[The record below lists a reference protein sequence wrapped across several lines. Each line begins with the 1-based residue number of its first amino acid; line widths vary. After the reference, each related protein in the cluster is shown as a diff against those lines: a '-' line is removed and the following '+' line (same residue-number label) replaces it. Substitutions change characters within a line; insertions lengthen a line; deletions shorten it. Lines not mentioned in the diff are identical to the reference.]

1 MSPSLAAPS
10 RTVTLALA
18 VALALVS
25 VPVLASTFLSSTAHA
40 QAPADPKSRQGTI
53 TDAKGRKV
61 TVIDFD
67 DANIEGRAKAPDGFL
82 LQARSSGKF
91 KNIIEL
97 RRNFRPQMQ
106 GSAYEALIAVPAS
119 P

>member
-1 MSPSLAAPS
+1 MKRTEIRRPEKTRPVLLAFLAVLAFAASGAPSLA
-10 RTVTLALA
+10 
-18 VALALVS
+18 
-25 VPVLASTFLSSTAHA
+25 FA
-40 QAPADPKSRQGTI
+40 QSPTDPKSKQGTI

>member
-1 MSPSLAAPS
+1 MF
-10 RTVTLALA
+10 A
-18 VALALVS
+18 V
-25 VPVLASTFLSSTAHA
+25 VLGTFLLVAALSKQAAFA
-40 QAPADPKSRQGTI
+40 QSPVEPKSTQNTI
-53 TDAKGRKV
+53 TNAKGKKV

-82 LQARSSGKF
+82 LQSRGSTKF

-106 GSAYEALIAVPAS
+106 GSAYEALIAVPTS

>member
-1 MSPSLAAPS
+1 MKSPESGRPEITRSVLLALLAA
-10 RTVTLALA
+10 LAIA
-18 VALALVS
+18 
-25 VPVLASTFLSSTAHA
+25 ASGAPGFAFA
-40 QAPADPKSRQGTI
+40 QTPTDPKSKQGTI

-82 LQARSSGKF
+82 LQARGSGKF